1 MTKDDTTALL
11 ACSVAAPTISSKTC
25 IHLMTRPRQICLYIW
40 NPVLDSFKLPII
52 CYSLQKLHKCI
63 WEPAKH
69 KQFAVVCREVWQ
81 IYKSGQSPG
90 LNRWVDG
97 NHSQLKGS
105 ILPLLPGSHVSRKIH
120 QFYTSPEYSCN
131 FKWGVKANEN
141 SSYTNSMRML
151 VWKYLHTSK
160 KGLSSV

>member
-81 IYKSGQSPG
+81 IYKSEESVEKFGRSKSGQSPG

-97 NHSQLKGS
+97 NH
-105 ILPLLPGSHVSRKIH
+105 
-120 QFYTSPEYSCN
+120 
-131 FKWGVKANEN
+131 
-141 SSYTNSMRML
+141 
-151 VWKYLHTSK
+151 
-160 KGLSSV
+160 